1 MTPPDPDTLDIS
13 FIRGI
18 QGSVSNISNLSISSS
33 HRAQS
38 RCGPFQKDGLGK
50 AGLGVGG
57 TQVRKAAHLSH
68 KIE

>member
-1 MTPPDPDTLDIS
+1 MTPPDPNTSDLS

-18 QGSVSNISNLSISSS
+18 QGSVSNTSNPCISSS

-38 RCGPFQKDGLGK
+38 LCGRFQKDGLGE
-50 AGLGVGG
+50 AGVGGGG
-57 TQVRKAAHLSH
+57 TQVRKATHLSH